1 MNSNESKVKSLL
13 KTIVTAMADSGNDDW
28 PPKCS
33 ALLYQPVH
41 PCASESQTQIES
53 STSEKTVNN

>member
-1 MNSNESKVKSLL
+1 MIVNETKVKAFL
-13 KTIVTAMADSGNDDW
+13 TAIVNEAIESEAGEW

-41 PCASESQTQIES
+41 PCAL
-53 STSEKTVNN
+53 EKTAANCKPNEKV